1 MRERRQIIDR
11 WQRGDGSVLA
21 TLFHV
26 SGSSYRQ
33 PGARLLVCKDGSYE
47 GSISGGCLEADLVR
61 KATWLVRDGA
71 AIERYSTVSDTAS
84 EVPYGL
90 GCGGVLDV
98 LLEPVDSEEGQALL
112 SALEDHIGGKER
124 FVVTWLP
131 STSTTLKRV
140 IVDGGGRILFASSG
154 LSQEEVLKAQRKSSG
169 PTRLAVEGV
178 VCEQLYPPQRLYI
191 FGAGDDAKPLVTM
204 ASLLGW
210 NVTVADGRTH
220 LTVADRF
227 PERHIRVTS
236 SREEILH
243 EVSARDAAVIMT
255 HSFELD
261 RDCLIALLPK
271 RPRYLGLL
279 GSRLRSSLLMGD
291 AANQLGLS
299 IEECCQVVSAPVGLD
314 IGGEGPESIALA
326 IIAEAQ
332 AACNG
337 KTETREKL
345 SGRRVQ
351 TYLAEFG
358 SDEHL
363 LSQCE
368 ARVGGS

>member
-71 AIERYSTVSDTAS
+71 AIERYSTIFDDAS

-112 SALEDHIGGKER
+112 SAFEDHIGGKER
-124 FVVTWLP
+124 LVVTWLP

-140 IVDGGGRILFASSG
+140 IVDGGGQILFASSG

-169 PTRLAVEGV
+169 STRLTVEGV
-178 VCEQLYPPQRLYI
+178 VCEHLKPPQRLFV

-210 NVTVADGRTH
+210 NVTVVDGRTH
-220 LTVADRF
+220 LAAADRF
-227 PERHIRVTS
+227 PERHVRVSS

-243 EVSARDAAVIMT
+243 EVSDHDAAVIMT
-255 HSFELD
+255 HSFEQD
-261 RDCLIALLPK
+261 RDCLIALLSK
-271 RPRYLGLL
+271 RPKYLGLL
-279 GSRLRSSLLMGD
+279 GSRQRSSLLMGD
-291 AANQLGLS
+291 AAGRLGLS

-314 IGGEGPESIALA
+314 IGGEGPEDIALA

-332 AACNG
+332 AVCSG
-337 KTETREKL
+337 KAQTREKL
-345 SGRRVQ
+345 SAHRVQ
-351 TYLAEFG
+351 SYLVDVDSERQIF
-358 SDEHL
+358 SR
-363 LSQCE
+363 CE
-368 ARVGGS
+368 LNTL